1 MRIKKNYL
9 TLLAITLAVI
19 ILCFMLPSALFQFY
33 DTEWTEKR
41 VEKSANVSGLNID
54 SMSLSEKIQLIYN
67 LDTIEAALNGETDTS
82 LEVAVLS
89 RGYKLTKEEAWSNII
104 TEFMKLADGLET
116 LMPEFYK
123 YIASIQD
130 YNDAMKYTDSDAI
143 LPILVTDQKG
153 NSTILWVMAFQMDSY
168 FAAEQP
174 SDGYPMPF
182 AQLYYD
188 ESSGYLLG
196 MEIYDLDMSQ
206 LEDFEL
212 NILQDAN
219 EETTELPLEQRIA
232 GCFLKRYANYVGWDN
247 SRNQMDW
254 SYMDYYAS
262 LEISNGNEALDLKCY
277 VFIEDCIDAED
288 HFMLNIKLNRES

>member
-67 LDTIEAALNGETDTS
+67 LDTIEAALN
-82 LEVAVLS
+82 
-89 RGYKLTKEEAWSNII
+89 EEAWSNII

-143 LPILVTDQKG
+143 LPILVTDQNG
-153 NSTILWVMAFQMDSY
+153 NSTILWVMTFQMDSY

-174 SDGYPMPF
+174 SDSYPMPF

-212 NILQDAN
+212 NILQDTN

-232 GCFLKRYANYVGWDN
+232 GYFLKRYANYVGWDN

-288 HFMLNIKLNRES
+288 HLMLNIKLNRES